1 MSVQIDQHLIIWPIA
16 IKGIWRKQC
25 GQIAFTVAV
34 QISFHNYFARKIRT
48 SHWKLESTKTESS
61 FTFLHLKILKR
72 SPDLV
77 FVQYFPT
84 IIFYFTCPQYLFYCS
99 ASLSAA
105 LVRVMHRA
113 SSSSEEKQEKWHLDL
128 LILSVASP
136 LIPITWYLQTLSLP
150 EINMLCG
157 VWQCL
162 GPVGHRDIVLIG
174 VTLGHFRPMRDQ
186 GWSARTNQK
195 PLPTICRSHPRCQSS
210 HGEYCPLLRMPTFG
224 VMFLLDTEMCISN
237 WDWLHLIS
245 LRL

>member
-16 IKGIWRKQC
+16 IKGIWRKQY

-105 LVRVMHRA
+105 LVRVNALSIQFIRREARKVTFRSSYFISGQSPDTHNLIFADTFFTGDQYALWCVTMSGASWSPWHRIDWGHTGA
-113 SSSSEEKQEKWHLDL
+113 LPSNERPGMISEDQSEAAATHLPESPAVSEL
-128 LILSVASP
+128 PWWILSIVTNA
-136 LIPITWYLQTLSLP
+136 
-150 EINMLCG
+150 
-157 VWQCL
+157 
-162 GPVGHRDIVLIG
+162 DIWCYVPPG
-174 VTLGHFRPMRDQ
+174 YRNVYQ
-186 GWSARTNQK
+186 
-195 PLPTICRSHPRCQSS
+195 
-210 HGEYCPLLRMPTFG
+210 
-224 VMFLLDTEMCISN
+224 
-237 WDWLHLIS
+237 
-245 LRL
+245 